1 MWWYE
6 IFIHS
11 HCVAYSTVLV
21 SEATFFLTLC
31 ELCVFP
37 SEKAVWCFFFCFYG
51 GPFNS
56 FRTSL
61 IAHHH
66 LLRIACFSFQF
77 LRKKHFCVKWQSA
90 HFTDTLQCDMS
101 RK

>member
-1 MWWYE
+1 MWLYE

-21 SEATFFLTLC
+21 SEATFPLC
-31 ELCVFP
+31 DLCVFP
-37 SEKAVWCFFFCFYG
+37 SEKAVWWQGEVFFFVCFYG

-66 LLRIACFSFQF
+66 HRNLE
-77 LRKKHFCVKWQSA
+77 KKTVLTS
-90 HFTDTLQCDMS
+90 
-101 RK
+101 